1 MVKKISFFIGIR
13 GASRLKIYSDLQLSF
28 WMEIQGKENKWLWIK
43 VIVNYNNSSE

>member
-28 WMEIQGKENKWLWIK
+28 WDG
-43 VIVNYNNSSE
+43 NSTKRE